1 MLPSQ
6 PARMSARTTTTGIA
20 PSRDEMATWVS
31 RISGATESSG
41 PQPGLIEIEPTSEL
55 ALIAYRDR
63 ADLRTVIV
71 DVPMKVRVL
80 ILYATDPGIV
90 SDVTQSG
97 SRRPN
102 GPKIA
107 A

>member
-1 MLPSQ
+1 M
-6 PARMSARTTTTGIA
+6 
-20 PSRDEMATWVS
+20 
-31 RISGATESSG
+31 
-41 PQPGLIEIEPTSEL
+41 
-55 ALIAYRDR
+55 
-63 ADLRTVIV
+63 IV